1 MSDADPVE
9 FLTLE
14 DLLAAGAAYLGA
26 RPQVRDYGILEAAVG
41 RPQAVVFGEAVY
53 PDIHFKAAALLH
65 SVVKGHALVDGN
77 KRLGL
82 GALRL
87 FYALNGY
94 TFIADDDQKFE
105 LVMDVA
111 ESHLVAVEDIAA
123 RLEKFTR
130 PSSAR

>member
-1 MSDADPVE
+1 MKDDEPTE

-14 DLLAAGAAYLGA
+14 DILAVGTAYLGR
-26 RPQVRDYGILEAAVG
+26 RPQVRDYGILEAAAG
-41 RPQAVVFGEAVY
+41 RPRAVVFGEPVY
-53 PDIHFKAAALLH
+53 PDIHFKAGALLH

-94 TFIADDDQKFE
+94 TFTADDDQKFE
-105 LVMDVA
+105 LAMDVA
-111 ESHLVAVEDIAA
+111 EGRLVAVEDIAA
-123 RLEKFTR
+123 RLEKFAR
-130 PSSAR
+130 SS